1 MKRRITTEDNF
12 AYLTVAL
19 LMFLFIGALSDQL
32 AWEIGDLLIEA
43 ATVLTLAIGI
53 WSIKSER
60 RWFRTGIGLTTA
72 LLLVV
77 ATGALLEAAELHLAH
92 LLIMLVFF
100 VLTAVLAFQ
109 QIIFADTID
118 TNKLVGA
125 VCIYILLAMIFGMLY
140 LMVESLFPGS
150 FSGLSAGKWQGD
162 MSRMVYFSFVTLTT
176 LGYGDILPTLP
187 LASFLV
193 YLQAVTGQF
202 YIAILVASM
211 VSAHIAGR
219 QR

>member
-1 MKRRITTEDNF
+1 MKKRITTEDNF

-19 LMFLFIGALSDQL
+19 VMLLFVGALSDQL
-32 AWEIGDLLIEA
+32 AWDISGLLIEA

-60 RWFRTGIGLTTA
+60 RWFRTGMGLTIA
-72 LLLVV
+72 LVLVV
-77 ATGALLEAAELHLAH
+77 AVGIMLEVTKLHLLH
-92 LLIMLVFF
+92 LLIMLVYF
-100 VLTAVLAFQ
+100 VLTAVLAYR
-109 QIIFADTID
+109 QIMFSETID
-118 TNKLVGA
+118 INKLIGA

-140 LMVESLFPGS
+140 LMVESLFPNS
-150 FSGLSAGKWQGD
+150 FSGLTGGSWQGD
-162 MSRMVYFSFVTLTT
+162 LSRMIYFSFVTLTT
-176 LGYGDILPTLP
+176 LGYGDISPAMP

-193 YLQAVTGQF
+193 YLEAVTGQF

-211 VSAHIAGR
+211 VSAHLADR